1 MKFSLIFLFLFLL
14 VLTPMVAAQPPQ
26 ATPVIINL
34 EAGLAIDFPKIITIR
49 QNQDFEFHFH
59 VFNATSGL
67 AVDNTTTNC
76 SLELLNGDGSE
87 IIDINFIEFVDDEW
101 NINVLG
107 GNFSRLGS
115 YYWLVNCQAPFV
127 GGFTSAPL
135 IVTADGFEAEPF
147 PIQLSLIV
155 LAFLL
160 VGVGLTADRLRLM
173 KHAGSI
179 LLMIMGVLTLYPG
192 YSFINYSTLTGLAL
206 GTVLIGVGFYFLIE
220 DAFSRDEQAEHFEQG
235 GGD

>member
-14 VLTPMVAAQPPQ
+14 VLTPMVVAQPPQ

-34 EAGLAIDFPKIITIR
+34 EAGLAIDFPKITEIR

-59 VFNATSGL
+59 VFNATTGL
-67 AVDNTTTNC
+67 IVDNATTNC
-76 SLELLNGDGSE
+76 SFELFNNGGTSTVFNDN
-87 IIDINFIEFVDDEW
+87 INFEDHRWQI
-101 NINVLG
+101 IVLG
-107 GNFSRLGS
+107 GNFTRLGGYS
-115 YYWLVNCQAPFV
+115 WLVSCAGGL

-179 LLMIMGVLTLYPG
+179 LLMIMGVLTLWPG

-220 DAFSRDEQAEHFEQG
+220 DAFSRDEQAEYFEQG

>member
-115 YYWLVNCQAPFV
+115 YYWLVSCGGGN

-135 IVTADGFEAEPF
+135 IVTADGFSSSDF
-147 PIQLSLIV
+147 PIQLSFIIFSFFLICI
-155 LAFLL
+155 
-160 VGVGLTADRLRLM
+160 GLIKERFRLFQFT
-173 KHAGSI
+173 GSI
-179 LLMIMGVLTLYPG
+179 LMMIMGILTLYPG
-192 YSFINYSTLTGLAL
+192 YSFINWTTLTGLAL
-206 GTVLIGVGFYFLIE
+206 GTILIGIGFYFLLE
-220 DAFSRDEQAEHFEQG
+220 PAFSRDEQEEHYDQRRGEE
-235 GGD
+235 

>member
-1 MKFSLIFLFLFLL
+1 MKFSLIFLFLFLI
-14 VLTPMVAAQPPQ
+14 VLTPMVVAQPPQ

-34 EAGLAIDFPKIITIR
+34 EAGLAIDFPKIIEIR

-87 IIDINFIEFVDDEW
+87 IIDIDVIDFVGDEW

-115 YYWLVNCQAPFV
+115 YYWLVNCQSSLV

-135 IVTADGFEAEPF
+135 IVTADGFSFSDF
-147 PIQLSLIV
+147 PIQLSLIIFSF
-155 LAFLL
+155 FLL
-160 VGVGLTADRLRLM
+160 VFGLVKERFRLFQFV
-173 KHAGSI
+173 GSI
-179 LLMIMGVLTLYPG
+179 LMMVMGVLTLYPG
-192 YSFINYSTLTGLAL
+192 YSFINWTTLTGLAL
-206 GTVLIGVGFYFLIE
+206 GTVLIGIGFYFLIE
-220 DAFSRDEQAEHFEQG
+220 PAFSRDEQAEYFGQG